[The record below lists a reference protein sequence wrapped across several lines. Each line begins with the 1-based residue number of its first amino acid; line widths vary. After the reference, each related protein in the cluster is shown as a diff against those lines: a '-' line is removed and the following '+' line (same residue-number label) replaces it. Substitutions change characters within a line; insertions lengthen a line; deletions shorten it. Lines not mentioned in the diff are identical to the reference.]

1 MGRKTRIFFFALTAI
16 IVIVG
21 IAAVFYWRGMRSTPE
36 YSLALL
42 IDAARRDD
50 GEAVG
55 KLVDINSVVDD
66 FMPQITGK
74 AMELYGRGLPAQ
86 KTRDLA
92 AVAAPILPAVKDRAR
107 AELPGVIR
115 ERTSKFEYVPF
126 AAIVFGADRYLNIEV
141 SGDLAE
147 VTSKLPDRPL
157 AFRMKRSGDGWQIV
171 GIRDDRLAESIAR
184 TVGQQII
191 AVASG
196 ATIGDNERN
205 LGVKD
210 LQDILKQAEKLLR

>member
-1 MGRKTRIFFFALTAI
+1 MVI
-16 IVIVG
+16 IGG
-21 IAAVFYWRGMRSTPE
+21 IAGFFYWRGLRSTPE

-50 GEAVG
+50 HAAVG
-55 KLVDINSVVDD
+55 RLVDIDSVVDD

-74 AMELYGRGLPAQ
+74 AMELYGRGLPPQ

-126 AAIVFGADRYLNIEV
+126 AAIVLGADRYLNIKIT
-141 SGDLAE
+141 GDMAE

-157 AFRMKRSGDGWQIV
+157 QFRMKRSGEGWQIV
-171 GIRDDRLAESIAR
+171 GVRDDRLAENIAR

-196 ATIGDNERN
+196 ATIGDTGRN
-205 LGVKD
+205 LGVKN
-210 LQDILKQAEKLLR
+210 LQDILKQAEELLR